1 MRIRTLFLLTSLTA
15 VFGCPA
21 DDDDDTDATATD
33 PTTTTV
39 TTTASTT
46 DTTTTAS
53 TTASTTDS
61 TESGSESSTAN
72 PETGSESG
80 SESGSTGVDTSG
92 SESGGD
98 SPECVNYCDLFQTN
112 CDGGIGGSDPYADD
126 AACLVACSMFSQAG
140 LECRTGHLDGT
151 LTGTPDPDAAYY
163 MTHCP
168 HGDVD
173 GTDVCMD

>member
-92 SESGGD
+92 SESGG
-98 SPECVNYCDLFQTN
+98 SSATCESYCTAYELN
-112 CDGGIGGSDPYADD
+112 CATEGEQYADHD
-126 AACLVACSMFSQAG
+126 ACISACNAWEPGSPGDASGNTQ
-140 LECRTGHLDGT
+140 ECHLYHAMAASG
-151 LTGTPDPDAAYY
+151 DPVL
-163 MTHCP
+163 HCP
-168 HGDVD
+168 HSQENAVAGGCV
-173 GTDVCMD
+173 